1 MILLTVLVISRTK
14 MQSGELTGVTNIAYS
29 SANNEYTLT
38 YASGTTQTYSASLY
52 YLTVLWV

>member
-1 MILLTVLVISRTK
+1 MTVLVISRTK

-38 YASGTTQTYSASLY
+38 FASGNTQTYSASLY